1 MVVRSYHCYAQ
12 NQEVS
17 TFPKAGNE
25 LTESLQST
33 NGAMLQLPELNQHRF
48 YINADLL
55 WSNALATRYIYINTR
70 KYRAAGENVAKVLF
84 VRVLLGFFVGFWF
97 FRATLSPAEMPKTHL
112 GSVVKAEEPD
122 SANRSSA

>member
-55 WSNALATRYIYINTR
+55 WSNALATRYIYISIQGSIELLR
-70 KYRAAGENVAKVLF
+70 KMLQKFLF
-84 VRVLLGFFVGFWF
+84 VWVLLGVFFWF
-97 FRATLSPAEMPKTHL
+97 LVF
-112 GSVVKAEEPD
+112 
-122 SANRSSA
+122 

>member
-55 WSNALATRYIYINTR
+55 WSNALATRYIYISIQ
-70 KYRAAGENVAKVLF
+70 GSIE
-84 VRVLLGFFVGFWF
+84 LLGKMLQKFCLFGFCWGFFLVFGFLEQHF
-97 FRATLSPAEMPKTHL
+97 PQPKCLRLTWE
-112 GSVVKAEEPD
+112 AW
-122 SANRSSA
+122 